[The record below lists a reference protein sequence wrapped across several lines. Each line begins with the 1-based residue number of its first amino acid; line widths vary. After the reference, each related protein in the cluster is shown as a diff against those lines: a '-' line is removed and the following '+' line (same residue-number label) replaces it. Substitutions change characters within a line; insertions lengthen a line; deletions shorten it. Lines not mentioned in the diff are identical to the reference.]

1 MSAKLTKEMIEK
13 MDKEQILSEETLTA
27 LFNETDPIKR
37 AILTVALDERAGQVG
52 NGAKTHLKTMFAA
65 FSKVEKQMKQEQ
77 KKERSIGLVDNW
89 TNFIGPYPQMRCGSW
104 AASDDGIFTSNGERS
119 TLDSMAC
126 YHPILPLERL
136 KNLETGEEQ
145 IKLAYKRNGRWM
157 EILTPKVMVTSASKI
172 VALSARGVSVT
183 SENAKN
189 LVKYLSDVENLND
202 SCIKVQYSSSK
213 LGWAPGNLFLPYD
226 QEIVFDGD
234 TRFQQ
239 LFNSIGEHGSREVWY
254 DCVRE
259 IRKGGRIESKF
270 LLAAAFAS
278 VLIKALDALPFFVDL
293 WGETEG
299 GKTVTLMLAASVWA
313 DPDESRY
320 IGDFKSTDVALEAKA
335 DMLNNLPLILDDTS
349 KTSSRIRENF
359 EGVVYYL
366 CSGKGKSRSNK
377 NLGINR
383 ENRWK
388 NVIMTNGERPLNSY
402 VNQGGA
408 INRILE
414 VECGEKVYP
423 SPQNVV
429 ETLKNNYGY
438 AGKEFV
444 SLVKSLGEQRIRK
457 IQRSFQEQLMSDD
470 KMQKQAMSL
479 AIVLTADKIATDYL
493 FQDGCYISLEEAKK
507 TLVDRNEVS
516 DTERCYRFIID
527 KVGMNPQRFDD
538 ETKCEKWGVV
548 RRDCVLFLP
557 TAFEQ
562 LCRDGGFSKKSFLS
576 WAQKNKILET
586 SGDRFTKVCK
596 IGGKSK
602 RCFCIKMEE
611 MQENNGFVQQNIPLE
626 DNPFQ

>member
-254 DCVRE
+254 DCVRK

-278 VLIKALDALPFFVDL
+278 ILIKVLDALPFFVDL

-359 EGVVYYL
+359 EGVVYDL

-423 SPQNVV
+423 SPQNIV
-429 ETLKNNYGY
+429 ETLKNNYGH

-444 SLVKSLGEQRIRK
+444 SLVKSLGEQRIRE

>member
-1 MSAKLTKEMIEK
+1 M
-13 MDKEQILSEETLTA
+13 
-27 LFNETDPIKR
+27 
-37 AILTVALDERAGQVG
+37 
-52 NGAKTHLKTMFAA
+52 
-65 FSKVEKQMKQEQ
+65 
-77 KKERSIGLVDNW
+77 
-89 TNFIGPYPQMRCGSW
+89 
-104 AASDDGIFTSNGERS
+104 
-119 TLDSMAC
+119 
-126 YHPILPLERL
+126 
-136 KNLETGEEQ
+136 
-145 IKLAYKRNGRWM
+145 
-157 EILTPKVMVTSASKI
+157 
-172 VALSARGVSVT
+172 
-183 SENAKN
+183 
-189 LVKYLSDVENLND
+189 
-202 SCIKVQYSSSK
+202 
-213 LGWAPGNLFLPYD
+213 
-226 QEIVFDGD
+226 
-234 TRFQQ
+234 
-239 LFNSIGEHGSREVWY
+239 
-254 DCVRE
+254 
-259 IRKGGRIESKF
+259 
-270 LLAAAFAS
+270 
-278 VLIKALDALPFFVDL
+278 DL

-359 EGVVYYL
+359 EGVVYDL

-423 SPQNVV
+423 SPQNIV
-429 ETLKNNYGY
+429 ETLKNNYGH

-444 SLVKSLGEQRIRK
+444 SLVKSLGEQRIRE